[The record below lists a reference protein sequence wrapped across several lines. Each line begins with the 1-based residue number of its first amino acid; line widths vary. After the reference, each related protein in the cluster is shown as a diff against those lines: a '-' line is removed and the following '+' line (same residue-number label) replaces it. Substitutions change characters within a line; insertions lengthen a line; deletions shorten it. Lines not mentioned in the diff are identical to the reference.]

1 MDTSKYIF
9 ENFISDVSLN
19 EYDHKQ
25 RLINYKNNNTK
36 SNISKAVFESII
48 NSIYNDKDGIEK
60 NISDLNL
67 TVLNDGLN
75 AENIGLLVGNLL
87 LKIFLNKVLDK
98 FESIQDDL
106 NDTFIRVIL
115 YNEIIVASK
124 NFGNNNGLL
133 VNNNLHNIVPSLKKI
148 DFLIFWLNIE
158 TSLNKIINNID
169 QINYP
174 NNFGFNYRINY
185 VVNSNWSIKTS
196 IPDRKY
202 KGTIY
207 TIGDLAQLTPSEILG
222 SNATYLNNLESLM
235 NFVHSQNTNYS
246 QQNQQQQTTQPN
258 FIGTSS
264 PPLVSITNKVQV
276 IQIYQIIM

>member
-87 LKIFLNKVLDK
+87 LKTFLNKVLDK

-106 NDTFIRVIL
+106 NDIAEKIL
-115 YNEIIVASK
+115 ATGGGNEQFFDPSKPPPFFDAMNAIENLEEMDDVSIGVA
-124 NFGNNNGLL
+124 
-133 VNNNLHNIVPSLKKI
+133 
-148 DFLIFWLNIE
+148 
-158 TSLNKIINNID
+158 
-169 QINYP
+169 INYK
-174 NNFGFNYRINY
+174 
-185 VVNSNWSIKTS
+185 SALS
-196 IPDRKY
+196 
-202 KGTIY
+202 
-207 TIGDLAQLTPSEILG
+207 
-222 SNATYLNNLESLM
+222 
-235 NFVHSQNTNYS
+235 
-246 QQNQQQQTTQPN
+246 
-258 FIGTSS
+258 
-264 PPLVSITNKVQV
+264 
-276 IQIYQIIM
+276 